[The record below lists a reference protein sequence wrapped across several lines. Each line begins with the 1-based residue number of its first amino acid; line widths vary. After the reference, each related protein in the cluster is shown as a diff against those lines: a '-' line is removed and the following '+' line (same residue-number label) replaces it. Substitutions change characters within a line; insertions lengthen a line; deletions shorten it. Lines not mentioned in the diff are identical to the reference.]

1 MEKVP
6 ARRDP
11 AYIEA
16 RLRLSTM
23 FSAQVTVRRDI
34 FRPFF
39 TAILEGKKLLLYQ
52 NPLKM
57 HLK

>member
-16 RLRLSTM
+16 RLRLSAM
-23 FSAQVTVRRDI
+23 LSAQVTVRRDI

-39 TAILEGKKLLLYQ
+39 TAILEGKKYYYSKIL
-52 NPLKM
+52 
-57 HLK
+57 

>member
-11 AYIEA
+11 AYTEA
-16 RLRLSTM
+16 RLRLSAM
-23 FSAQVTVRRDI
+23 LSAQVTVRRDI

-39 TAILEGKKLLLYQ
+39 TAILEGKKYYYRKIL
-52 NPLKM
+52 
-57 HLK
+57 